1 MNMNTSRLAA
11 RAGSWVTLTLAAV
24 LATAAPFAQAS
35 LTAYSSDGKALVGVG
50 TGPSPSTYDFTMTA
64 SGNLLSSSTLRSA
77 ILAANSSLN
86 SGDFDSFGRATYR
99 GALAFISYLNS
110 TSYGGTQQWRLPAML
125 QSGACNFTYDGTNC
139 GYNVNPATS
148 ELARV
153 YYTELGRIAKFDA
166 DGFTNGGYGI
176 FNNDGAPTSLVPVPP
191 FTNVQSD
198 AYWLGLDNGS
208 GLAWSFATS
217 DGVQGNVSKAGLG
230 FAWAVA
236 PGNVQI
242 TTSPVPLPA
251 PVWLI
256 GSGLACL
263 AFRLRRARPA

>member
-1 MNMNTSRLAA
+1 
-11 RAGSWVTLTLAAV
+11 LAAV

-64 SGNLLSSSTLRSA
+64 SGNLLSDSTLRSA
-77 ILAANSSLN
+77 IRAANSSLTD
-86 SGDFDSFGRATYR
+86 GDFDSFGRATYR

-166 DGFTNGGYGI
+166 DAFPNEGYGI
-176 FNNDGAPTSLVPVPP
+176 FKDGGYETPPSPVLPLP

-198 AYWLGLDNGS
+198 AYWLGLTYSLNDAQ
-208 GLAWSFATS
+208 AWSFATS
-217 DGVQGNVSKAGLG
+217 DGNQGFESKAGQR
-230 FAWAVA
+230 FVWAVA

>member
-1 MNMNTSRLAA
+1 
-11 RAGSWVTLTLAAV
+11 LAAV

-110 TSYGGTQQWRLPAML
+110 TSYGGTQQWHLPAL
-125 QSGACNFTYDGTNC
+125 LNTATCDLTNFTYSGTNC
-139 GYNVNPATS
+139 GYNVNTANS
-148 ELARV
+148 EMARV

-176 FNNDGAPTSLVPVPP
+176 FNNDGAQTSSVPVPP
-191 FTNVQSD
+191 FSNVQSD
-198 AYWLGLDNGS
+198 AYWLGLTYNDAQ
-208 GLAWSFATS
+208 AWSFATS